1 MTPCGGLVQ
10 IAAMARAARVTRVGR
25 LQRELRFLAGLRRTL
40 ARVRDVKPDSSTL
53 ACDDL
58 EAAVDRHAQR
68 PAIVFEGRTLTYA
81 QLDALANRYAHWAV
95 GRGIKKGDV
104 VALFAPNR
112 IEYVAVWYGLSKVGV
127 ATALIN
133 NQLTGSG
140 LAHCL
145 GVSGAAH
152 VILDAETAPAFE
164 AVSAGLRRSM
174 TAWWLGSP
182 PGVRD
187 DRDLDRA
194 LKGVSSLRPTRETAR
209 YGVTA
214 KDLALLIFTS
224 GTTGLPKAARVTHVR
239 AQLYMRGF
247 AAATDGSKEDRLYCA
262 LPLYHATGGL
272 CAVGAALLN
281 GGVLLLKKKFSASAF
296 WTDCAE
302 QGATVF
308 VYIGELCRFLVNA
321 PESPDEHRHKI
332 RLAFGNG
339 LRADVWEQMLAR
351 FRIPQVLE
359 FYGATEGN
367 VSMLNFDGKVG
378 AVGRVPRYL
387 RKRFNFRLARF
398 DTESGE
404 VVRGTN
410 GRAQEARA
418 GEVGEMLGEIRQDDA
433 RSNFAGYADKASTE
447 RKILRDVFSAGD
459 AWFRTGDLL
468 RQDGQ
473 GYFYFVDRVGDTF
486 RWKGENVATGEVA
499 AVLARAPGVEE
510 ADVYGVEAPGMEGR
524 AGMAA
529 LVVGEGFDLGAVA
542 REVDTHLPPYARP
555 VFLRL
560 RPAIETTG
568 TFKYRKADAVAEGF
582 DPSRVADPL
591 YWRAAGGGFTPL
603 DQATYARIAAGEVR
617 L

>member
-1 MTPCGGLVQ
+1 MGKL
-10 IAAMARAARVTRVGR
+10 R
-25 LQRELRFLAGLRRTL
+25 RELRFLSGLRRTL
-40 ARVRDVKPDSSTL
+40 SRVRDVRPDSSTL

-81 QLDALANRYAHWAV
+81 QLDALANRYAHWAT
-95 GRGIKKGDV
+95 GRGVKKGDV
-104 VALFAPNR
+104 VALFTPNR
-112 IEYVAVWYGLSKVGV
+112 LEYVAVWYGLSKVGV

-133 NQLTGSG
+133 NQLAGSG

-145 GVSGAAH
+145 DAAGAAH
-152 VILDAETAPAFE
+152 VILDAETEPAFR
-164 AVSAGLRRSM
+164 AVAGRLKRSV
-174 TAWWLGSP
+174 TEWWLGSP
-182 PGVRD
+182 PGVRS

-209 YGVTA
+209 FGVTA

-224 GTTGLPKAARVTHVR
+224 GTTGLPKAARVTHLRV
-239 AQLYMRGF
+239 QLYMRGF
-247 AAATDGSKEDRLYCA
+247 AAATDGKPDDRLYCA

-281 GGVLLLKKKFSASAF
+281 GGALLLKKRFSASQF

-302 QGATVF
+302 GGATMF

-339 LRADVWEQMLAR
+339 LRADVWERMVER

-367 VSMLNFDGKVG
+367 VSMINFDGKVG

-398 DTESGE
+398 DMEAGE
-404 VVRGTN
+404 VARGAN

-447 RKILRDVFSAGD
+447 RKVLRDVFQPGD

-468 RQDGQ
+468 RQDGL

-486 RWKGENVATGEVA
+486 RWKGENVSTGEVA
-499 AVLARAPGVEE
+499 AVLAHAPGVEE
-510 ADVYGVEAPGMEGR
+510 ADVYGVEAPGAEGR

-529 LVVGEGFDLGAVA
+529 LVVGEGFDLGALA

-555 VFLRL
+555 LFLRL
-560 RPAIETTG
+560 RPAMETTG
-568 TFKYRKADAVAEGF
+568 TFKYRKVDAVADGF
-582 DPSRVADPL
+582 DPARVTDPL
-591 YWRAAGGGFTPL
+591 FWRAPGGGYAPL
-603 DQATYARIAAGEVR
+603 DADAHRRIAAGEVR

>member
-1 MTPCGGLVQ
+1 MGKL
-10 IAAMARAARVTRVGR
+10 R
-25 LQRELRFLAGLRRTL
+25 RELRFLSGLRRAL

-58 EAAVDRHAQR
+58 EAAVDRHAQK

-81 QLDALANRYAHWAV
+81 QMDALANRYAHWAT
-95 GRGIKKGDV
+95 GRGVKKGDV
-104 VALFAPNR
+104 VALFAPSR
-112 IEYVAVWYGLSKVGV
+112 LEYVSVWYGLSKIGV

-133 NQLTGSG
+133 NQLAGSG
-140 LAHCL
+140 LAHAL
-145 GVSGAAH
+145 EASGAAH

-164 AVSAGLRRSM
+164 AVSGGLRRSM

-182 PGVRD
+182 PGVRS

-247 AAATDGSKEDRLYCA
+247 AASTDAKPSDRLYCA
-262 LPLYHATGGL
+262 LPLHHATGGL
-272 CAVGAALLN
+272 CGVGAVLLN
-281 GGVLLLKKKFSASAF
+281 GGVLLLKKKFSASTF
-296 WTDCAE
+296 WSDCAE
-302 QGATVF
+302 QGATMF
-308 VYIGELCRFLVNA
+308 VYIGELCRYLVNA
-321 PESPDEHRHKI
+321 PESADEHRHKI

-339 LRADVWEQMLAR
+339 LRPEVWERMAAR
-351 FRIPQVLE
+351 FRIPQILE

-367 VSMLNFDGKVG
+367 VSLVNFDGKVG
-378 AVGRVPRYL
+378 AVGRVPKYL
-387 RKRFNFRLARF
+387 KKQFNFRLARF
-398 DTESGE
+398 DAESGE
-404 VVRGTN
+404 VVRGAN
-410 GRAQEARA
+410 GRAQEARS
-418 GEVGEMLGEIRQDDA
+418 GEVGEMLGEIRPDDPRA
-433 RSNFAGYADKASTE
+433 SFAGYADKASTE
-447 RKILRDVFSAGD
+447 RKILRDVFAAGD

-468 RQDGQ
+468 RQDGL

-486 RWKGENVATGEVA
+486 RWKGENVATGEVS
-499 AVLARAPGVEE
+499 AVLSRAPGVEE
-510 ADVYGVEAPGMEGR
+510 ADVYGVEAPGAEGR

-529 LVVGEGFDLGAVA
+529 LVVGEGFDLAALA
-542 REVDTHLPPYARP
+542 REVDAHLPPYARP
-555 VFLRL
+555 LFLRL
-560 RPAIETTG
+560 RSAMETTG

-582 DPSRVADPL
+582 DPTRITDPL
-591 YWRAAGGGFTPL
+591 YWRAPGEGYAPL
-603 DQATYARIAAGEVR
+603 DAAAYGRIATGDVR

>member
-1 MTPCGGLVQ
+1 
-10 IAAMARAARVTRVGR
+10 MARAARLTAIGKLR
-25 LQRELRFLAGLRRTL
+25 RELRFLSGLRRTL
-40 ARVRDVKPDSSTL
+40 GRVRDVKPDSSTL

-58 EAAVDRHAQR
+58 EAAVDRHAQK

-81 QLDALANRYAHWAV
+81 QLDALANRYAHWAT

-112 IEYVAVWYGLSKVGV
+112 IEYLAVWFGLSKVGV

-145 GVSGAAH
+145 EASGAAH
-152 VILDAETAPAFE
+152 LILDAETAPAFE
-164 AVSAGLRRSM
+164 AVAGGLKRAM

-182 PGVRD
+182 PGVRS

-209 YGVTA
+209 YGITA

-247 AAATDGSKEDRLYCA
+247 AAATDGRPGDRLYCT
-262 LPLYHATGGL
+262 LPLHHATGGL

-281 GGVLLLKKKFSASAF
+281 GGTLLLKKRFSASSF
-296 WTDCAE
+296 WSDCAE
-302 QGATVF
+302 QGATLF

-339 LRADVWEQMLAR
+339 LRAEVWERMAER
-351 FRIPQVLE
+351 FRIPQIME

-367 VSMLNFDGKVG
+367 VSMINFDGKVG
-378 AVGRVPRYL
+378 AVGRAPRYL
-387 RKRFNFRLARF
+387 RKRVNFRLARF
-398 DTESGE
+398 DTEAGE
-404 VVRGTN
+404 VVRGAG
-410 GRAQEARA
+410 GRAQEARP
-418 GEVGEMLGEIRQDDA
+418 GEVGEMLGEIRADDA
-433 RSNFAGYADKASTE
+433 RSSFAGYADKASTE
-447 RKILRDVFSAGD
+447 RKILRDAFAPGD
-459 AWFRTGDLL
+459 AWFRTGDLM
-468 RQDGQ
+468 RQDGL
-473 GYFYFVDRVGDTF
+473 GYVYFVDRVGDTF

-499 AVLARAPGVEE
+499 AVLSRAPGVAE
-510 ADVYGVEAPGMEGR
+510 ADVYGVEAPGAEGR

-529 LVVGEGFDLGAVA
+529 LVTGPGFDLGALA
-542 REVDTHLPPYARP
+542 RVVDANLPPYARP
-555 VFLRL
+555 LFLRL
-560 RPAIETTG
+560 RAAIETTG
-568 TFKYRKADAVAEGF
+568 TFKYRKLDAVAEGF
-582 DPSRVADPL
+582 DPARVGDPL
-591 YWRAAGGGFTPL
+591 YWREPGGGYAPL
-603 DQATYARIAAGEVR
+603 DAAAHARIAAGEVR